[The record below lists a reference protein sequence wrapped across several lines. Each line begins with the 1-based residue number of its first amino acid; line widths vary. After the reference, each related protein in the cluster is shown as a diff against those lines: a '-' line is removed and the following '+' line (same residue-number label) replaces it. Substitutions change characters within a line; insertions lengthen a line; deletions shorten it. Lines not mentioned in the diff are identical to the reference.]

1 MLETGGPLKPQSL
14 FLLLLDFPC
23 RTIYHSLDQL
33 SLYFIKLNNWSEGE
47 KRMENVIYSIGAALI
62 GLGVLIV
69 FHEFG
74 HFLFA
79 KLSGVGVL
87 TFSVGFG
94 PKLWVKKKGETEYAL
109 SAFPLGGYVKMVG
122 EDPEEEVQQSDVER
136 SFAHKGLLSR
146 IAIVAA
152 GPGFNLLLAVLL
164 LMVVFL
170 FYGVPVLST
179 QVGAVETGSPADQAG
194 LKKGDVVV
202 SLNGQAVKEWDEL
215 SRGIKESEGKPLNVQ
230 IRRESQDTT
239 VTVQPVKKEGRN
251 IFGEKRDEWMIGI
264 GSQVSVEKGNAGLAI
279 VKAFQQTYDYAK
291 LTLLALYK
299 MIKGDVSP
307 RNLGGP
313 ILIAQMAGQQA
324 QEGLGS
330 FLAFIAVLS
339 INLGVLNLLPIPVV
353 DGGHLLFFLV
363 ESVIGRPVAVR
374 HREMAQ
380 QVGIFLLML
389 LMIYAFYNDI
399 ARFFERQV
407 GG

>member
-1 MLETGGPLKPQSL
+1 VGQRKSLIAYPLSA
-14 FLLLLDFPC
+14 
-23 RTIYHSLDQL
+23 TE
-33 SLYFIKLNNWSEGE
+33 EGE
-47 KRMENVIYSIGAALI
+47 RMENVIYSIVAAVV

-69 FHEFG
+69 IHEFG

-122 EDPEEEVQQSDVER
+122 EDPDEEVQQSDIQR
-136 SFAHKGLLSR
+136 SFAHKGLLKR
-146 IAIVAA
+146 VAIVAA
-152 GPGFNLLLAVLL
+152 GPGFNLLLAVFL
-164 LMVVFL
+164 LMIVFI

-179 QVGAVETGSPADQAG
+179 HVGGVESGSPADRAG
-194 LKKGDVVV
+194 IRKGDRIVAV
-202 SLNGQAVKEWDEL
+202 NGRPVPEWEEL
-215 SRGIKESEGKPLNVQ
+215 SKGIKESQGSPLDLQ
-230 IRRESQDTT
+230 IRRESQD
-239 VTVQPVKKEGRN
+239 VKITVQPMKREGRN
-251 IFGEKRDEWMIGI
+251 IFGETKEEWMIGI
-264 GSQVSVEKGNAGLAI
+264 GSQVSIEKGKPGLAI
-279 VKAFQQTYDYAK
+279 WKAIQQTYDYAR
-291 LTLLALYK
+291 LTLVALYK
-299 MIKGDVSP
+299 MLLGEVSP

-330 FLAFIAVLS
+330 FLGFVAILS
-339 INLGVLNLLPIPVV
+339 INLGVLNLLPIPVL

-363 ESVIGRPVAVR
+363 EALIGKPVAVR
-374 HREMAQ
+374 HREVAQ

-399 ARFFERQV
+399 ARFFEKQV

>member
-1 MLETGGPLKPQSL
+1 
-14 FLLLLDFPC
+14 
-23 RTIYHSLDQL
+23 
-33 SLYFIKLNNWSEGE
+33 
-47 KRMENVIYSIGAALI
+47 MENLIYSIGAALI

-69 FHEFG
+69 IHEFG

-94 PKLWVKKKGETEYAL
+94 PKLWVKKRGETEYAL

-122 EDPEEEVQQSDVER
+122 EDPDDEVGPADLQK
-136 SFAHKGLLSR
+136 SFAHKGLLKR
-146 IAIVAA
+146 MAIVAA

-164 LMVVFL
+164 LMIVFI

-179 QVGAVETGSPADQAG
+179 QVGAVESGLPADRAG
-194 LKKGDVVV
+194 VRKGDRIIAVNGQPVSKWEELSKGIKDSQGN
-202 SLNGQAVKEWDEL
+202 SLNL
-215 SRGIKESEGKPLNVQ
+215 Q
-230 IRRESQDTT
+230 IQRESQQLQIA
-239 VTVQPVKKEGRN
+239 VAPMKREGRN
-251 IFGEKRDEWMIGI
+251 IFGEKRDEWIIGI
-264 GSQVSVEKGNAGLAI
+264 GSLVSIEKGNPGLAM
-279 VKAFQQTYDYAK
+279 VKAVQQTYDYAA
-291 LTLLALYK
+291 LTLVALYK
-299 MIKGDVSP
+299 MIRGEVSP

-330 FLAFIAVLS
+330 FLGFIAVLS
-339 INLGVLNLLPIPVV
+339 INLGVLNLLPIPVL

-363 ESVIGRPVAVR
+363 EAVIGKPVALK
-374 HREMAQ
+374 HREVAQ

-399 ARFFERQV
+399 ARFFEDKV